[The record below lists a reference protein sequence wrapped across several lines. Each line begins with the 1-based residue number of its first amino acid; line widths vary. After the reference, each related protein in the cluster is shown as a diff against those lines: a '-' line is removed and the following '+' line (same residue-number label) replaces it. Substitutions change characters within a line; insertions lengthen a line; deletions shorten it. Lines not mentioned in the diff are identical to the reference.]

1 MRLLLSF
8 LTVMFVLGLSGVL
21 APRDAL
27 AVAVNCDVGK
37 CINICSKGKV
47 GTALQSCNS
56 WCQQTIQ
63 ERKTKGQCK

>member
-1 MRLLLSF
+1 M
-8 LTVMFVLGLSGVL
+8 
-21 APRDAL
+21 RDAL
-27 AVAVNCDVGK
+27 AAAVNCDVGK